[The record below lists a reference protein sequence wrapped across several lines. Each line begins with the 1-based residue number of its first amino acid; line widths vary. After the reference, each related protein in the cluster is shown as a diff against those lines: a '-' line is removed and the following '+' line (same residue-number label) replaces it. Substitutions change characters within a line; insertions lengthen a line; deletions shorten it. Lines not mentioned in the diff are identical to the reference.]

1 MIQLT
6 ANEARLLGALIEKS
20 TTTPEQYP
28 LSINAL
34 AAGANQK
41 NNRDPV
47 MQLGEDEVFEAAEG
61 LREKQLAVRV
71 DAVGSRVHKYRHQAG
86 ETLRCRQGELAILA
100 ELLLRG
106 PQTLG
111 ELRGRA
117 SRMHPLATLDDAKM
131 MLRAL
136 MEHAEPLVKEIP
148 PLPGSRAER
157 YLQLL
162 SPHSHASEADAT
174 ANAAAAT
181 PSTGTAAP
189 RGLAERV
196 AHLEN
201 EVLTLRT
208 ALQKL
213 ASSIGEADPLA
224 ASVTMPDES
233 PPGAPGD

>member
-6 ANEARLLGALIEKS
+6 ANEARLLGVLVEKS

-47 MQLGEDEVFEAAEG
+47 MNLGEDEVFEAAEG

-71 DAVGSRVHKYRHQAG
+71 DAAGSRVHKYRHQAG
-86 ETLRCRQGELAILA
+86 ETLHCRQGELAVLA

-117 SRMHPLATLDDAKM
+117 SRMHPLATLDEAKV

-136 MEHAEPLVKEIP
+136 MEHAHPLVKEIP

-162 SPHSHASEADAT
+162 SPDSHAVEGGAAT
-174 ANAAAAT
+174 SAAAT
-181 PSTGTAAP
+181 ASTGTPAA

-201 EVLTLRT
+201 EVWTLRT

-213 ASSIGEADPLA
+213 ALSIGEADPLA
-224 ASVTMPDES
+224 SSATMPGES
-233 PPGAPGD
+233 TSVATGD